1 MAKKNNNDNN
11 FAPYITSNMKIV
23 ALRGDSNSGKTT
35 SLNMLYAEL
44 LNRGAKPI
52 NPQHALPGKN
62 DFECVVEYGGKKIA
76 IFSLGDFIFALGLAM
91 GYYSALEVDTLVIAD
106 SNKKYVKNPLFKS
119 RQFDS
124 NYIVIPK
131 VKGGKNPAQQQAA
144 DQKAVQDILVAL
156 P

>member
-1 MAKKNNNDNN
+1 MAKKNNNN
-11 FAPYITSNMKIV
+11 FAPYITSNMKV
-23 ALRGDSNSGKTT
+23 VVLRGGSNSGKTT

-44 LNRGAKPI
+44 LNRGATPQT
-52 NPQHALPGKN
+52 PQHALPGKN
-62 DFECVVEYGGKKIA
+62 DFECIVEYKGKRVA
-76 IFSLGDFIFALGLAM
+76 ISTIGDYIFALGLAM

-124 NYIVIPK
+124 NHIIIPK
-131 VKGGKNPAQQQAA
+131 VKGGKNPAQQQIA
-144 DQKAVQDILVAL
+144 DQKAVQDILAVL

>member
-1 MAKKNNNDNN
+1 MAKKNNNN

-23 ALRGDSNSGKTT
+23 ALRGGSNSGKTT

-62 DFECVVEYGGKKIA
+62 DFECIVEYKGKRVA
-76 IFSLGDFIFALGLAM
+76 ISTIGDYIFALGLAM

-131 VKGGKNPAQQQAA
+131 VKGGKNPAQQQIA
-144 DQKAVQDILVAL
+144 DQKAVQDILAVL

>member
-62 DFECVVEYGGKKIA
+62 DFECIVEYKEKRVA
-76 IFSLGDFIFALGLAM
+76 ISTIGDYIFALGLAM

-131 VKGGKNPAQQQAA
+131 VKGGKNPAQQQIA
-144 DQKAVQDILVAL
+144 DQKAVQDILAVL

>member
-1 MAKKNNNDNN
+1 MAKKNNNNNN

-62 DFECVVEYGGKKIA
+62 DFECIVEYKGKRVA
-76 IFSLGDFIFALGLAM
+76 ISTIGDYIFALGLAM

-144 DQKAVQDILVAL
+144 DQKAVQDILAVL

>member
-1 MAKKNNNDNN
+1 M
-11 FAPYITSNMKIV
+11 
-23 ALRGDSNSGKTT
+23 
-35 SLNMLYAEL
+35 
-44 LNRGAKPI
+44 
-52 NPQHALPGKN
+52 HH
-62 DFECVVEYGGKKIA
+62 ECVVEYEGKKIA

-91 GYYSALEVDTLVIAD
+91 GYYSALGVDTLVIAD
-106 SNKKYVKNPLFKS
+106 SNKKYANNPLFKS
-119 RQFDS
+119 RQFAS

>member
-1 MAKKNNNDNN
+1 MAKKNKNN
-11 FAPYITSNMKIV
+11 FAPYITSNMKV
-23 ALRGDSNSGKTT
+23 VVLRGVSNSGKTT

-44 LNRGAKPI
+44 LNRGATPQS
-52 NPQHALPGKN
+52 PQHALPGKN
-62 DFECVVEYGGKKIA
+62 DFECIVEYKGKRVA
-76 IFSLGDFIFALGLAM
+76 ISTIGDYIFALGLAM

-131 VKGGKNPAQQQAA
+131 VKGGKNPAQQQIA
-144 DQKAVQDILVAL
+144 DQKAVQDILAVL